1 MVMHLKLPDFD
12 LRDLLLL
19 STLNKASIK
28 AKPNCNTDPGLLVES
43 GSQISTLFVCVVFD
57 W

>member
-1 MVMHLKLPDFD
+1 MIMHLKLPDFD
-12 LRDLLLL
+12 LRNLLLL

-43 GSQISTLFVCVVFD
+43 GSQISTLFVCVVLD